1 MKKIVV
7 AGGGLVGSL
16 VAIMMKRRGYEVTLL
31 EKRPDIR
38 QGGAQA
44 NAGGRSINLVV
55 TSRGLN
61 ALEKAGLLQDVL
73 PMTVPVTGRMI
84 HGKIGAPAYQPYGRD
99 TSECNYSVSRGDL
112 NRYLLKACERR
123 GIRILFE
130 ATVDSSTDLREKKVK
145 FSLAGQNCELA
156 TLDYDILLGTDG
168 AGSVLRKSMK
178 DVLGSSYHDETEFLS
193 SDYKELFMPTL
204 ADGRSPLQKNV
215 LHIWPRGTHMLMA
228 LPNSDG
234 SFTMTIYLP
243 SCGAGLS
250 FEALKTE
257 QQVQSFLRDEFPDAY
272 DLMPNAVHE
281 FISHPQG
288 KLGTVRSAPWIYQ
301 DSMALLGDAAH
312 AIVPFFGQGMN
323 LGFEDCVYLDKY
335 LTEFQDDWALALT
348 KYDRSQRPNANAI
361 ADMALENFVE
371 MRDKVGDARFLLM
384 KKIEARIENEMPD
397 IYRSRYGMV
406 TYTLIPY
413 ALARE
418 VGLIQERLL
427 HQLCDE
433 LESEQDLNI
442 GLARRLVE
450 QELLPYLKMNN
461 ISVERYQLPRLLF

>member
-31 EKRPDIR
+31 EKHPDIR
-38 QGGAQA
+38 QGSPQA
-44 NAGGRSINLVV
+44 REGGRSINLVV

-73 PMTVPVTGRMI
+73 PMTVAVTGRMI
-84 HGKIGAPAYQPYGRD
+84 HPKIGAPSYQPYGRD
-99 TSECNYSVSRGDL
+99 ASECNYSVSRGDL
-112 NRYLLKACERR
+112 NRFLLEACERR

-145 FSLAGQNCELA
+145 FSLPGGLA
-156 TLDYDILLGTDG
+156 ALDYDILLGTDG

-193 SDYKELFMPTL
+193 SDYKELFMPAL
-204 ADGRSPLQKNV
+204 ADSRSPLQENV

-234 SFTMTIYLP
+234 SFTVTIYLP
-243 SCGAGLS
+243 SRGAGPS

-257 QQVQSFLRDEFPDAY
+257 QQVRSFLRDEFPDAY
-272 DLMPNAVHE
+272 DLMPNAVHD
-281 FISHPQG
+281 FLCHPPG

-301 DSMALLGDAAH
+301 DSVALLGDSAH

-335 LTEFQDDWALALT
+335 LAKFQDDWALALPE
-348 KYDRSQRPNANAI
+348 YDRSQRPNANAI

-384 KKIEARIENEMPD
+384 KKIEQRIENEMPD
-397 IYRSRYGMV
+397 IYRSRYGMI

-413 ALARE
+413 AVARE
-418 VGLIQERLL
+418 AGQIQERLL
-427 HQLCDE
+427 HQLCDGLE
-433 LESEQDLNI
+433 LENDLNM
-442 GLARRLVE
+442 GLAKRLVE

-461 ISVERYQLPRLLF
+461 ISVERYRMH

>member
-38 QGGAQA
+38 QGGLQA
-44 NAGGRSINLVV
+44 NADGRSINLVV

-112 NRYLLKACERR
+112 NRYLLRACERR

-130 ATVDSSTDLREKKVK
+130 ATVDLSTDLREKKVK
-145 FSLAGQNCELA
+145 FSLPGQNCGLA

-178 DVLGSSYHDETEFLS
+178 DVLGSSYQDETEFLS

-243 SCGAGLS
+243 SRGAGLS
-250 FEALKTE
+250 FGALKTE

-272 DLMPNAVHE
+272 DLMPNAVDE

-348 KYDRSQRPNANAI
+348 EYDRSQRPNANAI

-418 VGLIQERLL
+418 AGLIQERLL

-433 LESEQDLNI
+433 LEPEKDLNM
-442 GLARRLVE
+442 GLAKRLVE
-450 QELLPYLKMNN
+450 REFLPYLKMNN
-461 ISVERYQLPRLLF
+461 ISVERYKMP

>member
-1 MKKIVV
+1 MKSIVV

-16 VAIMMKRRGYEVTLL
+16 GAIMMKRRRYEVTLL

-38 QGGAQA
+38 RGDAH
-44 NAGGRSINLVV
+44 AGGRSINLVV

-73 PMTVPVTGRMI
+73 PLTVPVTGRMV
-84 HGKIGAPAYQPYGRD
+84 HGKTGAPAYQPYGRD
-99 TSECNYSVSRGDL
+99 PSECNYSVSRGDL
-112 NRYLLKACERR
+112 NRFLLKACERH

-130 ATVDSSTDLREKKVK
+130 ATVDPSTDLREKRVK
-145 FSLAGQNCELA
+145 FRLGGQLV
-156 TLDYDILLGTDG
+156 TLDYDVLLGTDG
-168 AGSVLRKSMK
+168 AGSVLRRSMK
-178 DVLGSSYHDETEFLS
+178 SILGSSYHDETEFLS
-193 SDYKELFMPTL
+193 SDYKELFMPAL

-243 SCGAGLS
+243 SRGAEVS

-257 QQVQSFLRDEFPDAY
+257 QQLRSFLREEFPDVY
-272 DLMPNAVHE
+272 DLMPDAVQE

-288 KLGTVRSAPWIYQ
+288 KLGTVRSAPWVYQ
-301 DSMALLGDAAH
+301 DSVALLGDAAH

-348 KYDRSQRPNANAI
+348 KYERTQRPNANAI

-384 KKIEARIENEMPD
+384 KKIEARIENEMSD
-397 IYRSRYGMV
+397 IYRSRYGMIA
-406 TYTLIPY
+406 YTLIPY
-413 ALARE
+413 SLARE
-418 VGLIQERLL
+418 AGHIQERLL
-427 HQLCDE
+427 HRLCDE
-433 LESEQDLNI
+433 LESEKDLNMS
-442 GLARRLVE
+442 LARRLVE
-450 QELLPYLKMNN
+450 QELLPYLKINN
-461 ISVERYQLPRLLF
+461 ISMERYKMH

>member
-16 VAIMMKRRGYEVTLL
+16 VAIIMKRRGYEVTLL

-38 QGGAQA
+38 QGGPQA

-73 PMTVPVTGRMI
+73 PMTAPVTGRMI
-84 HGKIGAPAYQPYGRD
+84 HGKVGSPAYQPYGRD
-99 TSECNYSVSRGDL
+99 ASECNHSVSRGDL
-112 NRYLLKACERR
+112 NRFLLNACERH

-130 ATVDSSTDLREKKVK
+130 ATVDASTDLREKKVK
-145 FSLAGQNCELA
+145 YSLRGQNRGLA
-156 TLDYDILLGTDG
+156 TLGYDILLGTDG

-178 DVLGSSYHDETEFLS
+178 DVLGSSYHDETELLS
-193 SDYKELFMPTL
+193 SDYKELFMPAL
-204 ADGRSPLQKNV
+204 ADGRFPLQENV

-243 SCGAGLS
+243 SRGAGPS
-250 FEALKTE
+250 FAALKTE

-301 DSMALLGDAAH
+301 DSVALLGDAAH

-335 LTEFQDDWALALT
+335 LTEFQDDWGLALT

-384 KKIEARIENEMPD
+384 KKIEAKIEDEMPD
-397 IYRSRYGMV
+397 IYRSRYGMIA
-406 TYTLIPY
+406 YTLIPY

-418 VGLIQERLL
+418 AGLIQERLL
-427 HQLCDE
+427 HQLCDD
-433 LESEQDLNI
+433 LEPENDLNM
-442 GLARRLVE
+442 GLAKRLVE
-450 QELLPYLKMNN
+450 REFLPYLKMNN
-461 ISVERYQLPRLLF
+461 ISVERYKVP

>member
-1 MKKIVV
+1 MKSIVI

-16 VAIMMKRRGYEVTLL
+16 AAIMMKRRGYEVTIL

-38 QGGAQA
+38 QRGPQA

-99 TSECNYSVSRGDL
+99 ASECNYAVSRGDL
-112 NRYLLKACERR
+112 NRFLLAACERR

-130 ATVDSSTDLREKKVK
+130 ATVDSSTNLREKKVK
-145 FSLAGQNCELA
+145 FSSRGRDRGLAA
-156 TLDYDILLGTDG
+156 LDYDILLGTDG

-193 SDYKELFMPTL
+193 SDYKELFMPAV
-204 ADGRSPLQKNV
+204 ADGGSPLQNNV

-243 SCGAGLS
+243 SRGAGPS

-257 QQVQSFLRDEFPDAY
+257 QQVRSFLRDEFPDAY
-272 DLMPNAVHE
+272 ELMPNAVHE

-301 DSMALLGDAAH
+301 EFVALLGDAAH

-335 LTEFQDDWALALT
+335 LTEFQDEWALALT
-348 KYDRSQRPNANAI
+348 EYDRSQRPSANAI

-371 MRDKVGDARFLLM
+371 MRNKVGDARFLLM
-384 KKIEARIENEMPD
+384 KKIEARIENEMSD
-397 IYRSRYGMV
+397 IYRSRYGMIA
-406 TYTLIPY
+406 YTLIPY

-418 VGLIQERLL
+418 AGQIQDRLL
-427 HQLCDE
+427 HQLCDGVDPE
-433 LESEQDLNI
+433 KDI
-442 GLARRLVE
+442 DMGLAKRLVE
-450 QELLPYLKMNN
+450 RELLPYLKMND
-461 ISVERYQLPRLLF
+461 ISVQRYKIPRALF

>member
-1 MKKIVV
+1 M
-7 AGGGLVGSL
+7 
-16 VAIMMKRRGYEVTLL
+16 

-38 QGGAQA
+38 RGNPQA

-73 PMTVPVTGRMI
+73 LMTVPVTGRMI
-84 HGKIGAPAYQPYGRD
+84 YGKIGAPAYQPYGRD
-99 TSECNYSVSRGDL
+99 TSECNYAVSRGDL
-112 NRYLLKACERR
+112 NRYLLKACERH

-130 ATVDSSTDLREKKVK
+130 ATVDPSTDLREKEVK
-145 FSLAGQNCELA
+145 FSLPAQNRGLA
-156 TLDYDILLGTDG
+156 ALDYDILLGTDG
-168 AGSVLRKSMK
+168 AGSVLRESMK
-178 DVLGSSYHDETEFLS
+178 AVLGASYQDKTEFLS
-193 SDYKELFMPTL
+193 SDYKELFMPAL
-204 ADGRSPLQKNV
+204 ADGRSPLQENV

-234 SFTMTIYLP
+234 SFTVTIYLP
-243 SCGAGLS
+243 SRGAGPS

-257 QQVQSFLRDEFPDAY
+257 QQVRSFLRDEFPDAY
-272 DLMPNAVHE
+272 DLMPNAVHD
-281 FISHPQG
+281 FLCHPQG
-288 KLGTVRSAPWIYQ
+288 KLGTVRSAPC
-301 DSMALLGDAAH
+301 DLPGFRGPSRRCGPCH
-312 AIVPFFGQGMN
+312 RSFFGQGMN

-335 LTEFQDDWALALT
+335 LAASQDDWALALT
-348 KYDRSQRPNANAI
+348 EYDRSQRPNANAI

-384 KKIEARIENEMPD
+384 KKIEARIENEMSD
-397 IYRSRYGMV
+397 IYRSRYGMIA
-406 TYTLIPY
+406 YTLIPY

-418 VGLIQERLL
+418 AGQIQERLL

-433 LESEQDLNI
+433 LELEQDLNM

-461 ISVERYQLPRLLF
+461 TSVERYQMPRLHF

>member
-16 VAIMMKRRGYEVTLL
+16 IAIMMKKRGYEVALL
-31 EKRPDIR
+31 EKRADIR
-38 QGGAQA
+38 QGDQQA
-44 NAGGRSINLVV
+44 NADGRSINLVV

-61 ALEKAGLLQDVL
+61 ALEKAGLLRDVL

-99 TSECNYSVSRGDL
+99 ASECNYSVSRGDL
-112 NRYLLKACERR
+112 NRFLLNACERR
-123 GIRILFE
+123 GVRILFE
-130 ATVDSSTDLREKKVK
+130 AAVDASTDLREKKVK
-145 FSLAGQNCELA
+145 FSLPGQDRRLA
-156 TLDYDILLGTDG
+156 ALDYDVLLGADG
-168 AGSVLRKSMK
+168 AGSVLRKSIK

-193 SDYKELFMPTL
+193 SDYKELFMPAL
-204 ADGRSPLQKNV
+204 ADGGSPLQRNV

-243 SCGAGLS
+243 SRGAGLS
-250 FEALKTE
+250 FETLKTE

-272 DLMPNAVHE
+272 DLMTDAVHE
-281 FISHPQG
+281 FISHPEG

-301 DSMALLGDAAH
+301 ESVALLGDAAH

-335 LTEFQDDWALALT
+335 LTEFQDDWAPALIE
-348 KYDRSQRPNANAI
+348 YDRSQRPNANAI

-397 IYRSRYGMV
+397 IYRSRYGMIA
-406 TYTLIPY
+406 YTLIPY

-418 VGLIQERLL
+418 AGQIQERLL

-433 LESEQDLNI
+433 LEPEKDLNMDM
-442 GLARRLVE
+442 AKRLVE
-450 QELLPYLKMNN
+450 QEFVPYLRTNN
-461 ISVERYQLPRLLF
+461 ISVERYQIPRSFV

>member
-1 MKKIVV
+1 MKSIVV

-16 VAIMMKRRGYEVTLL
+16 GAIMMKRRRYEVTLL

-38 QGGAQA
+38 RGDAH
-44 NAGGRSINLVV
+44 AGGRSINLVV

-73 PMTVPVTGRMI
+73 PLTVPVTGRMV
-84 HGKIGAPAYQPYGRD
+84 HGKTGAPAYQPYGRD
-99 TSECNYSVSRGDL
+99 RSECNYSVSRGDL
-112 NRYLLKACERR
+112 NRFLLKACERH

-130 ATVDSSTDLREKKVK
+130 ATVDPSTDLREKRLK
-145 FSLAGQNCELA
+145 FRLGGQLV
-156 TLDYDILLGTDG
+156 TLDYDVLLGTDG
-168 AGSVLRKSMK
+168 AGSVLRRSMK
-178 DVLGSSYHDETEFLS
+178 SILGSSYHDETEFLS
-193 SDYKELFMPTL
+193 SDYKELFMPAL

-243 SCGAGLS
+243 SRGAEVS

-257 QQVQSFLRDEFPDAY
+257 QQLRSFLREEFPDVY
-272 DLMPNAVHE
+272 DLMPDAVQE

-288 KLGTVRSAPWIYQ
+288 KLGTVRSAPWVYQ
-301 DSMALLGDAAH
+301 DSVALLGDAAH

-348 KYDRSQRPNANAI
+348 KYERTQRPNANAI

-384 KKIEARIENEMPD
+384 KKIEARIENEMSD
-397 IYRSRYGMV
+397 IYRSRYGMIA
-406 TYTLIPY
+406 YTLIPY
-413 ALARE
+413 SLARE
-418 VGLIQERLL
+418 AGHIQERLL
-427 HQLCDE
+427 HRLCDE
-433 LESEQDLNI
+433 LELEKDLNI

-450 QELLPYLKMNN
+450 QELLPYLKINN
-461 ISVERYQLPRLLF
+461 ISMERYKMH